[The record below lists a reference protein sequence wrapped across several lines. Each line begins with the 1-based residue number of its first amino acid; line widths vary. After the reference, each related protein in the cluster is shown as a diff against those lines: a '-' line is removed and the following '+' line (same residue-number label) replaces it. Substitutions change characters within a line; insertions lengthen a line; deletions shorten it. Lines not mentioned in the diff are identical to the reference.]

1 MYKFF
6 NRILLLFLT
15 YNIISLS
22 LILFATAKINERIW
36 KYTPYSYK
44 EVFNYPLNLKNIP
57 LTSKFNKDLLISFL
71 DQSEGK
77 NYLDIDYWNYKFN
90 ILNINQKFS
99 DEIQRSFYKTFLLS
113 KNNENKNL
121 ELKNYFLIN
130 YLNFEKE
137 YQDKIIKN
145 F

>member
-22 LILFATAKINERIW
+22 LILLAPAKINEKIW

-57 LTSKFNKDLLISFL
+57 LTNKFNQDLLISFL

-130 YLNFEKE
+130 YLNFEKK